1 MSKTKYLFV
10 LIIFA
15 VMLIVPISRASA
27 STKTVELSTTPAL
40 DDPIYDGGTKVS
52 DVGVAI
58 TAPLN
63 STTTPIDSE
72 ATAHSPKGYTWRVT
86 IPDLCDGAQITGLR
100 VKTNS
105 HAENESPNSGVFF
118 LAYDVGTNRIFSHY
132 SVNDG
137 KGEDTNSWMPTLTG
151 IVAPSIDRGTGD
163 GTTYFPASLG
173 ANGPLD
179 ATWDLSSTVVG
190 NQLGIYVQ
198 HWITSNTATIQ
209 TTIQSVELSYDDS
222 NCPNPSQTIAN
233 AVSGSPIT
241 FTMPKESSAM
251 AINVRKETDL
261 SIADP
266 FYEYPNG
273 LVDFSFDTTQ
283 TDNEVSLVFVT
294 DKLPSQVVARKHNPS
309 NKAFFTIP
317 NANISETTYNNQ
329 HALKVTYTI
338 TDNGDLDL
346 NPATGKI
353 NDPVGLAVQTTT
365 VPNTGLE
372 RYWLL
377 NLRN

>member
-1 MSKTKYLFV
+1 MSKIKYLFV

-27 STKTVELSTTPAL
+27 STKTVKLSTTPAL
-40 DDPIYDGGTKVS
+40 DDPTFDGTTKVS

-63 STTTPIDSE
+63 GTTTLVDSM
-72 ATAHSPKGYTWRVT
+72 TTVNSPKAYTWRVT

-105 HAENESPNSGVFF
+105 HAENESPLSGVF
-118 LAYDVGTNRIFSHY
+118 LLTYDVGTNRMFSHY

-137 KGEDTNSWMPTLTG
+137 KGEDTNSWMSSLVSFAT
-151 IVAPSIDRGTGD
+151 PSIDRGTGD
-163 GTTYFPASLG
+163 GTTHFPASLG

-179 ATWDLSSTVVG
+179 GTWDLSSSTVG
-190 NQLGIYVQ
+190 NQVGIFVE

-222 NCPNPSQTIAN
+222 NCPNPSQIIAD
-233 AVSGSPIT
+233 AVSGTPIT
-241 FTMPKESSAM
+241 LTMPKESSATV
-251 AINVRKETDL
+251 INAQKETDL
-261 SIADP
+261 SILDP

-294 DKLPSQVVARKHNPS
+294 DKLPSQVVVRKHNPN

-346 NPATGKI
+346 NPAIGKI
-353 NDPVGLAVQTTT
+353 NDPVGLAVQAVA
-365 VPNTGLE
+365 VPNTGLGN
-372 RYWLL
+372 Y
-377 NLRN
+377 

>member
-1 MSKTKYLFV
+1 MSKIKYLFV

-27 STKTVELSTTPAL
+27 STKTVKLSTTPAL
-40 DDPIYDGGTKVS
+40 DDPTFDGTTKVS

-63 STTTPIDSE
+63 GTTTLVDSM
-72 ATAHSPKGYTWRVT
+72 TTVNSPKAYTWRVT

-105 HAENESPNSGVFF
+105 HAENESPLSGVF
-118 LAYDVGTNRIFSHY
+118 LLTYDVGTNRMFSHY

-137 KGEDTNSWMPTLTG
+137 KGEDSNSWVPALTG
-151 IVAPSIDRGTGD
+151 FATPSIDRGTGD
-163 GTTYFPASLG
+163 GTTHFPASLG

-179 ATWDLSSTVVG
+179 GTWDLSSSTVG
-190 NQLGIYVQ
+190 NQVGIFVE

-241 FTMPKESSAM
+241 LTMPKESSAM
-251 AINVRKETDL
+251 VINAQKETDL
-261 SIADP
+261 SILDP

-294 DKLPSQVVARKHNPS
+294 DKLPSQVVVRKHNPN

-346 NPATGKI
+346 NPAIGKI
-353 NDPVGLAVQTTT
+353 NDPVGLAVQAVA
-365 VPNTGLE
+365 VPNTGLGN
-372 RYWLL
+372 Y
-377 NLRN
+377 